1 MKSVD
6 IKNLKAAKKYSSA
19 LFQSA
24 MRLNSVDKVYNDI
37 VFIAETI
44 NTNEQLKNALLNPVV
59 AISDKKDIVNRL
71 FSIHIEKITLNFTYL
86 IIENNRL
93 ECLNEII
100 NCYNQLN
107 NNFNNVIT
115 PVITSAIELDEE
127 QKNRIITKL
136 EGKTKKAVIPEYV
149 VNSEIIGGIIIEI
162 GDKTIDLSIKTK
174 FENMRKQLTKGNNYG
189 NN

>member
-6 IKNLKAAKKYSSA
+6 IKNLKAAKKYSNA

-24 MRLNSVDKVYNDI
+24 MDLNIIDRVYNDI
-37 VFIAETI
+37 IFIAETI
-44 NTNEQLKNALLNPVV
+44 DTNEQLKNVLLNPVV
-59 AISDKKDIVNRL
+59 SVSDKKDIVQKL
-71 FSIHIEKITLNFTYL
+71 FSIHIEKITLNFMYL
-86 IIENNRL
+86 LIENNRL

-100 NCYNQLN
+100 NCYNQLS

-115 PVITSAIELDEE
+115 PVIISAIELNEE
-127 QKNRIITKL
+127 QKNRIISKL
-136 EGKTKKAVIPEYV
+136 EGKTNKRVIPEYV
-149 VNSEIIGGIIIEI
+149 LKSEIIGGIIIEM